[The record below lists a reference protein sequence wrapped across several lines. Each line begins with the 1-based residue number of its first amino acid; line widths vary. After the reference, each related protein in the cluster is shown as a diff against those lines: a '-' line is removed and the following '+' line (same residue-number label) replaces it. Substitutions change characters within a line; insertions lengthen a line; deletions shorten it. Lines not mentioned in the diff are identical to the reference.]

1 MRKKIKLVVL
11 SVMAA
16 LMLCACGKENA
27 EGSLSDNQIE
37 VNPDDYV
44 KLGDYKDLSVEVTYY
59 NYTEEDVKSCV
70 DSELEFYVD
79 YMANYYNLD
88 LYDYSVDVSANTVV
102 QGSIVNMDYVGRID
116 GVAFEGGSDT
126 GAHLIIGSGNFIPG
140 FEDGLVD
147 KQVGE
152 TVDLDLTFPEDYQN
166 TDFAGKNAIF
176 TVSINSIDIRN
187 MPEYTDELIATLNIS
202 EDITTYQQYEDY
214 IREYLQDSCDEAN
227 EEMRQESIWNAAYS
241 VCEISEPPQQMADSF
256 YEDLNEYFETY
267 AQYYSMDL
275 ESFISSQLGMDMTT
289 YQEKNREAA
298 TEEARKEL
306 AYMALAKAE
315 NIVINDDVMMEVAEE
330 EYADYGYESAT
341 AMIQTMGKD
350 DFSSYVMRQKVLE
363 RLEEFVT
370 IKENEPI
377 SIMEASMQQ

>member
-1 MRKKIKLVVL
+1 MKKKIKLMVL
-11 SVMAA
+11 SAMAA

-37 VNPDDYV
+37 VNPDEYV

-102 QGSIVNMDYVGRID
+102 QGSIVNMDYVGKID

-227 EEMRQESIWNAAYS
+227 EEMRQEGIWNAAYS
-241 VCEISEPPQQMADSF
+241 VCEISEPPQQMVDSY

-267 AQYYSMDL
+267 AQYYGMDL
-275 ESFISSQLGMDMTT
+275 ETFISSQLGMDMET

-315 NIVINDDVMMEVAEE
+315 NIVIDDDVMMEVAEE
-330 EYADYGYESAT
+330 EYADYGYESAA

-363 RLEEFVT
+363 RLEEFAT

-377 SIMEASMQQ
+377 SIMEASMQ

>member
-214 IREYLQDSCDEAN
+214 IRGYLQDSCDEAN
-227 EEMRQESIWNAAYS
+227 EEMRQEGIWNAAYS
-241 VCEISEPPQQMADSF
+241 VCEISEPPQQMVDSF

-267 AQYYSMDL
+267 AQYYGMDL

-330 EYADYGYESAT
+330 EYADYGYESAD